1 MKYAKLITLT
11 AVLSCFLV
19 SVAETSSAQEPGGPT
34 EERDVIRLGSQNPMD
49 APMRPDRRR
58 HEIPWVPL
66 FDGKTLDGWT
76 QRNGT
81 ATYRVED
88 GAIVGKTANLSPN
101 SFLCTDRDYSDFE
114 LVFDVKVDNA
124 LNSGVQLRSRTKGDF
139 LGRVNGP
146 QVEIE
151 ASGANGALSG
161 YLYAEA
167 VSGWMTPKEVRKPHK
182 HFKDGEWNSY
192 RVQMIGPH
200 MRTWINGMRISDL
213 KHEATHASH
222 PRGFIGLQVH
232 GIGIGKG
239 PYEVRWKNI
248 QIAEF
253 RDTDAGWTQ
262 LYNGEDLE
270 GWETTGNWIPQE
282 DGELLIQPRPGEKGW
297 ERYTDYLWSV
307 KKYKDFILDLE
318 YAYPSKGNSGVYFRV
333 HDTNDPVN
341 QGIEAQILDNT
352 GKEGEMTHHDHG
364 GIIRTV
370 GASKNMSA
378 PPGEWNRMIVT
389 ARGQHLEV
397 CLNGHKIIDL
407 ALDKSAMKD
416 RPLEGYIGLQDHGE
430 PHNLRFRNIWLKEL

>member
-1 MKYAKLITLT
+1 
-11 AVLSCFLV
+11 
-19 SVAETSSAQEPGGPT
+19 
-34 EERDVIRLGSQNPMD
+34 
-49 APMRPDRRR
+49 
-58 HEIPWVPL
+58 
-66 FDGKTLDGWT
+66 
-76 QRNGT
+76 
-81 ATYRVED
+81 
-88 GAIVGKTANLSPN
+88 
-101 SFLCTDRDYSDFE
+101 
-114 LVFDVKVDNA
+114 
-124 LNSGVQLRSRTKGDF
+124 F

-151 ASGANGALSG
+151 SSGADGALSG

-167 VSGWMTPKEVRKPHK
+167 VSGWMTPEDVREPHK

-192 RVQMIGPH
+192 RVLMIGAH
-200 MRTWINGMRISDL
+200 TRTWINGEMISDL
-213 KHEATHASH
+213 THEAMHSSH

-232 GIGIGKG
+232 GIGIGQG
-239 PYEVRWKNI
+239 PYEVSWRNI
-248 QIAEF
+248 KLREY

-262 LYNGEDLE
+262 LYNGEDLK

-282 DGELLIQPRPGEKGW
+282 DGELLIQPRPGETGW
-297 ERYTDYLWSV
+297 ERYSDYLWSE
-307 KKYKDFILDLE
+307 KPYGDFILDVE
-318 YAYPSKGNSGVYFRV
+318 YTYPPKGNSGVYFRV
-333 HDTNDPVN
+333 GDRMDPVEK
-341 QGIEAQILDNT
+341 GIEAQILDNT

-389 ARGQHLEV
+389 ARGHHLEV

>member
-1 MKYAKLITLT
+1 MKKAKQITLT
-11 AVLSCFLV
+11 AALSCLLLSF
-19 SVAETSSAQEPGGPT
+19 AETSSPQEP
-34 EERDVIRLGSQNPMD
+34 VNPMD
-49 APMRPDRRR
+49 APMRADRSR

-76 QRNGT
+76 QRNGK
-81 ATYRVED
+81 ASYRVED
-88 GAIVGKTANLSPN
+88 GAIVGKTASLSPN
-101 SFLCTDRDYSDFE
+101 SFLCTNRDYSDFE

-124 LNSGVQLRSRTKGDF
+124 LNSGVQLRSTTKGSF

-151 ASGANGALSG
+151 ASGAEGAESG

-167 VSGWMTPKEVRKPHK
+167 VSGWMTPDDERKPHK

-192 RVQMIGPH
+192 RVQMLGPYI
-200 MRTWINGMRISDL
+200 RTWINGVRISDL
-213 KHEATHASH
+213 KHEAMYASH

-232 GIGIGKG
+232 AIGLGQG

-248 QIAEF
+248 QIAEI

-262 LYNGEDLE
+262 LYNGKDLT
-270 GWETTGNWIPQE
+270 GWETSGNWLSQE
-282 DGELLIQPRPGEKGW
+282 NGELLIHPRPGEKGW
-297 ERYTDYLWSV
+297 QRYSDYLWSEQP
-307 KKYKDFILDLE
+307 YSDFILDVE
-318 YAYPSKGNSGVYFRV
+318 YVYPPKGNSGVFFRV
-333 HDTNDPVN
+333 GDTNDPVA

-352 GKEGEMTHHDHG
+352 EKEGAMGPHDHG

-389 ARGQHLEV
+389 ARGHHLEV
-397 CLNGHKIIDL
+397 DLNGQKIIDL
-407 ALDKSAMKD
+407 MLNKSAMKD

-430 PHNLRFRNIWLKEL
+430 PHRLRFRNIWLKEL